1 VLGETRVVSGP
12 AFGSI
17 IPAGHSL
24 VKPHQAAIARGVG
37 TAALGGAFGILT
49 SVVAGGRT
57 IREVIV
63 PALMGTVFWGGLI
76 GISVY
81 FAYKEQE
88 EMSEKAVLFKQRG
101 LKE

>member
-1 VLGETRVVSGP
+1 MGFSVAESGITMP
-12 AFGSI
+12 
-17 IPAGHSL
+17 PGHNHR
-24 VKPHQAAIARGVG
+24 KAHQAAIARGVG

-57 IREVIV
+57 VREVIV

-76 GISVY
+76 GVSVY

-88 EMSEKAVLFKQRG
+88 EMAEKAVLFKGQMM
-101 LKE
+101 KE